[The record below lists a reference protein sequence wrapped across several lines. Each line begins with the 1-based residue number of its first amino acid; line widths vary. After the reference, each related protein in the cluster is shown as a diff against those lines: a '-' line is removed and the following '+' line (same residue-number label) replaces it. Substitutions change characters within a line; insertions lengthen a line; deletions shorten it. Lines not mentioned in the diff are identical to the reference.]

1 MLTTTPKGQ
10 ATSSCQQDSEAR
22 LTSRSSLKI
31 LKIIGVF
38 YFCCDT
44 RIVHISPTF
53 LIMDWD
59 LHPFVAFSNVDSV
72 RQRYHEC
79 CLKSM
84 CIMSYMCV
92 EFFFKANSWQAVWP
106 HPESS
111 KQSPRFCWLNQFFDR
126 SASTIA
132 SFLKTYYLGHIHT
145 FICHLTPPIFAGIWA
160 HLSFGL
166 LTNHH
171 VWVEPSAGGKQKRG
185 KPEKQLS
192 RGPRSG
198 SYPAGVYLIKTP

>member
-92 EFFFKANSWQAVWP
+92 EIFFKPTLDRLFDPIRNRASNLLAFAGWISSLIGR
-106 HPESS
+106 HPQLLPSLKRITLVTSTHLYVTWLHPFLLESELIS
-111 KQSPRFCWLNQFFDR
+111 ALDCSQITMCGLSPAPEASRREASPRSNCRAARGAD
-126 SASTIA
+126 
-132 SFLKTYYLGHIHT
+132 HT
-145 FICHLTPPIFAGIWA
+145 QQVCI
-160 HLSFGL
+160 
-166 LTNHH
+166 
-171 VWVEPSAGGKQKRG
+171 
-185 KPEKQLS
+185 
-192 RGPRSG
+192 
-198 SYPAGVYLIKTP
+198 